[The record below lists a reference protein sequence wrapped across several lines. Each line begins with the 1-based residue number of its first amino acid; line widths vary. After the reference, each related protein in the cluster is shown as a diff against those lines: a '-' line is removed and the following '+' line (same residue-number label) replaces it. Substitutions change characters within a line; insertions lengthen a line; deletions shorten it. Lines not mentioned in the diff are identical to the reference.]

1 MIQRLMTVDETAK
14 LIAQGAP
21 LLLAGSEAAMRKLP
35 KGEWVGGTIPY
46 FMDANGGQ
54 LDQER
59 VFVNELPDFVKLA
72 SIGSYGPD
80 RLAQITADEPDHGFS
95 VIVIPAQSPV
105 HLAFAEKAPRLP
117 DIYLKPLIGW
127 IAGTRLEDLGKQTAK
142 TFVGRTGK
150 ASETEA
156 VVMHC
161 ALPKGKAA
169 RVDIINVFT
178 QGDGDEI
185 VFPETGFQAM
195 ECKVNGQ
202 KANFAEY
209 LAAKKIDT
217 RMPLVAN
224 YSGAMINT
232 SFQSVDAARRTVHF
246 YAPVFDRVAYKLARP
261 IADYSAEFA
270 KAMGSRS
277 VNPVFCCNCIL
288 NYLYGSLEGKK
299 TGSMVGPI
307 TFGEVA
313 YQLVNQTMA
322 YLAIV

>member
-1 MIQRLMTVDETAK
+1 MIQRLMTIDETAQQ
-14 LIAQGAP
+14 IAKGAP
-21 LLLAGSEAAMRKLP
+21 LLLAGSEAALKKLP

-46 FMDANGGQ
+46 FMDTAGGV

-80 RLAQITADEPDHGFS
+80 ALERITAEEPDHGFS
-95 VIVIPAQSPV
+95 VIVIPAESPV

-127 IAGTRLEDLGKQTAK
+127 IAGTRLEDIGKQKAK

-161 ALPKGKAA
+161 ALPKGKSA
-169 RVDIINVFT
+169 RVDIVNVFT

-185 VFPETGFQAM
+185 VFPETGFHAS
-195 ECKVNGQ
+195 ECKVNGA
-202 KANFAEY
+202 KRNFAEY
-209 LAAKKIDT
+209 LAEQKVDT

-232 SFQSVDAARRTVHF
+232 SFQSVDAARKAVHF
-246 YAPVFDRVAYKLARP
+246 YAPVFERLTYKVARP
-261 IADYSAEFA
+261 IGDYSAELA
-270 KAMGSRS
+270 KAMASRS
-277 VNPVFCCNCIL
+277 VQPVFCCNCIL